1 MTRRSEMSAWDDV
14 SAPLV
19 VVGDVLLD
27 IDIAGSARRL
37 CPDAPVPVIEQA
49 TELPRPGGAGLAALL
64 AAADGREVVLVAAL
78 ADDEPGR
85 RLRALLEP
93 HLEVAAFPLHGT
105 TPCKVRVRAQDQSVA
120 RLDTGDGEARDG
132 PVGPRVTEALGRA
145 AAVLVSDY
153 GRGVTRHAAVR
164 TLLTELAPDVPILW
178 DPHPRGEAPVP
189 GTRLLTPNEDEA
201 ARLTARD
208 NVQIEG
214 SGLSA
219 TTRRGRYLAERW
231 GLEGVA
237 VTLGANGAVLC
248 NGEPEPFLAPAEAAP
263 GDPCGAG
270 DSFAAR
276 TTEVLGDGG
285 SLTEA
290 VSAGV
295 RRASDFVKSGAAS
308 AVAERLAR
316 TGSPRIPPQRGDD
329 AWDVI
334 ERTRRAGGT
343 VVATGGCF
351 DLLHAG
357 HVRLLEQA
365 RRLGDCLIVCVNSD
379 ASVRR
384 RKGSGRPVTQ
394 SADRVR
400 VLQALAAVDAA
411 VIFEDDT
418 PVPLIERLRPDI
430 WVKGADYA
438 GSPLPEADTVRRH
451 GGEVVLLPLLEGR
464 STTRL
469 LATTKGI
476 TS

>member
-1 MTRRSEMSAWDDV
+1 MSA
-14 SAPLV
+14 APLV
-19 VVGDVLLD
+19 VVGDALLD
-27 IDIAGSARRL
+27 IDLAGTSRRL
-37 CPDAPVPVIEQA
+37 CPDAPVPVIERA

-64 AAADGREVVLVAAL
+64 AAAEGREVVLVTAL

-93 HLEVAAFPLHGT
+93 HLDVAAFPLHGS
-105 TPCKVRVRAQDQSVA
+105 TPCKVRVRAGGQSVA

-132 PVGPRVTEALGRA
+132 PVGPRVAEALGRA

-164 TLLTELAPDVPILW
+164 ALLAEVAPSVPVVW
-178 DPHPRGEAPVP
+178 DPHPRGEAPVR
-189 GTRLLTPNEDEA
+189 GTRLLTPNQDEA
-201 ARLTARD
+201 ARLAARD
-208 NVQIEG
+208 DAGIEG
-214 SGLSA
+214 AGLSA
-219 TTRRGRYLAERW
+219 ATRRGRHLAERW

-237 VTLGANGAVLC
+237 VTLGAAGALLC
-248 NGEPEPFLAPAEAAP
+248 NGAPEPFLAPAEAAP

-276 TTEVLGDGG
+276 TTEALADGG

-295 RRASDFVKSGAAS
+295 RWASAFVKAGAAC

-316 TGSPRIPPQRGDD
+316 TGSPRILPDRGED
-329 AWDVI
+329 AWDI
-334 ERTRRAGGT
+334 IDRTRRAGGT

-379 ASVRR
+379 DSVRR
-384 RKGSGRPVTQ
+384 RKGPGRPVNQ
-394 SADRVR
+394 AADRVR
-400 VLQALAAVDAA
+400 VLRALKAVDAA
-411 VIFEDDT
+411 VVFEEDT
-418 PVPLIERLRPDI
+418 PVPLLEQLRPDI

-438 GSPLPEADTVRRH
+438 GGPLPEAGTVRRH